1 MRLLLEIFLF
11 LGIFFPLFHI
21 LNVLLSIKRG
31 KKNIKKNIIRPVTIL
46 IPCYNEEKIIKNTIE
61 GLLRIEYD
69 NFECIFINDGSSDN
83 TLKEFKSILKLKE
96 TKRKRRHNLDSYN
109 MKCIY
114 RSELYPNMYLIDKNN
129 GGKSDAL
136 NLGINY
142 SKNKYIVTLD
152 ADSILKPDALSLVS
166 KTFDDKNVVA
176 ASGVI
181 QILQSF
187 NLSQKKAKTTFK
199 IKLLLRLQAI
209 EYIKSCFCYKASLA
223 KLESLLVISGAFGI
237 FRKDILLDV
246 GGFSHTIGE
255 DLDLTLKIQFHIQD
269 TNKKI
274 VYVPEAI
281 CYTEGPETFKDLI
294 KQRKRWQKSFIEAL
308 INFRKRL
315 FKDTLT
321 KPLPFFMIVD
331 ALVIGVLSSFII
343 VVFTILV
350 IDNIMNNT
358 LSNIALYFYIFISVH
373 LTYNVVGL
381 FIAYFY
387 NVRYKGLDNIR
398 IVTTIILD
406 LVVYRIIILYT
417 IIVGTISYFTEKN
430 EWNKVDRSG
439 HNYNVLK
446 KD

>member
-1 MRLLLEIFLF
+1 M
-11 LGIFFPLFHI
+11 
-21 LNVLLSIKRG
+21 
-31 KKNIKKNIIRPVTIL
+31 
-46 IPCYNEEKIIKNTIE
+46 
-61 GLLRIEYD
+61 
-69 NFECIFINDGSSDN
+69 
-83 TLKEFKSILKLKE
+83 
-96 TKRKRRHNLDSYN
+96 
-109 MKCIY
+109 
-114 RSELYPNMYLIDKNN
+114 
-129 GGKSDAL
+129 
-136 NLGINY
+136 
-142 SKNKYIVTLD
+142 TLD